1 MKVSGEHKRTED
13 ITEKNWGAHAEPRN
27 LKASSRH
34 SSREIHLEYFPYALF
49 GSLQLKY
56 ILPKLGETLG
66 TQ

>member
-1 MKVSGEHKRTED
+1 MKVAGEHKRTED

-49 GSLQLKY
+49 GSL
-56 ILPKLGETLG
+56 
-66 TQ
+66 